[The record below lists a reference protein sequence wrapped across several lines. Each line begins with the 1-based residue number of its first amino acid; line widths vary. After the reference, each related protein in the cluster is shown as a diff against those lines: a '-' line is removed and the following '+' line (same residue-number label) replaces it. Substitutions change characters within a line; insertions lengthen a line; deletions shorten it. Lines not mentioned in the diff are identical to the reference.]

1 METNLNWWQII
12 PRVTNYP
19 WNWWQKNYPW
29 NWYLKTVQ
37 KLPRQVSTNKPEEI
51 RGQWANIISLPNFAE
66 VLCPAIMA
74 IKLAW
79 QIRCEPRKPA
89 KLNLKRWLMSISLFI
104 IIPNPHRVASLHII
118 WGKKRFHLLS
128 MDKMWSISLP
138 SPLNCLPSISP
149 VAWRKRSKISC
160 ATQWYLADG
169 LAPTY
174 QKCKTL
180 KRFLK

>member
-118 WGKKRFHLLS
+118 WGKKTFPLAFHGQNV
-128 MDKMWSISLP
+128 I
-138 SPLNCLPSISP
+138 
-149 VAWRKRSKISC
+149 
-160 ATQWYLADG
+160 YLATVTPELSSIYITGCMEETKQD
-169 LAPTY
+169 
-174 QKCKTL
+174 
-180 KRFLK
+180 FLRNSMILSRWVSPHLPKM